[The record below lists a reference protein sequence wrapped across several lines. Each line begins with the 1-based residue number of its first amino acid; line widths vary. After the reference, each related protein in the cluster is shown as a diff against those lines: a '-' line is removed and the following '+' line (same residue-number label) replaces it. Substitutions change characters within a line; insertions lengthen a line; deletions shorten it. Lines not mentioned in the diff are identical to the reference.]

1 VARGSFDLIEE
12 EIDMRVLTRGD
23 MDGIT
28 SVILLSLAEDVS
40 EIIFAHPR
48 DMQEGK
54 IPVTDNDII
63 TNLPYVQGCAMWFD
77 HHISE
82 QEKIEDIGEF
92 KGRLAVAP
100 SAARVIYDYY
110 KRPEF
115 ERFKDLL
122 EATDRV
128 DSANLTQEDVANPSG
143 WVLLGLTL
151 DPRSGLGQG
160 FREYFRWLVE
170 YIKEV
175 PVETVLQHPEVDKRC
190 QQLRQEQEEFKRL
203 LQEYSRQEGNV
214 IITDLRG
221 VKQMPAG
228 NRFLVY
234 AMYPEANVEVRIF
247 PGLLN
252 NTVVAMGHSIF
263 NRTCKVNLGKLMA
276 EYGGGGH
283 EGAATSQ
290 LSDDEADAK
299 IAEIIK
305 QLKEK

>member
-1 VARGSFDLIEE
+1 
-12 EIDMRVLTRGD
+12 MRVFTRGD
-23 MDGIT
+23 MDGMT
-28 SVILLSLAEDVS
+28 SVVLLSLVEDIT
-40 EIIFAHPR
+40 EIVFAHPR

-54 IPVTDNDII
+54 IPVTENDII
-63 TNLPYVQGCAMWFD
+63 TNLPYVKGCGMWFD

-82 QEKIEDIGEF
+82 DEKIESIGEF
-92 KGRLAVAP
+92 RGSLAMVP
-100 SAARVIYDYY
+100 STARVIYDYY
-110 KRPEF
+110 QRPEF
-115 ERFKDLL
+115 ERFQDLL

-128 DSANLTQEDVANPSG
+128 DSANLTLEDVANPSG

-151 DPRSGLGQG
+151 DPRSGLGRG

-170 YIKEV
+170 YVKEV
-175 PVETVLQHPEVDKRC
+175 PVEKVLQHSEVNQRC
-190 QQLRQEQEEFKRL
+190 QRLIQEQEEFKKL
-203 LQEYSRQEGNV
+203 LQEHSHQEGNV

-221 VKQMPAG
+221 VRQMPAG

-234 AMYPEANVEVRIF
+234 SMYPDANVEVRIF
-247 PGLLN
+247 PGLLS

-290 LSDDEADAK
+290 LSDEDADAK
-299 IAEIIK
+299 IAEIIER
-305 QLKEK
+305 LKEK

>member
-1 VARGSFDLIEE
+1 
-12 EIDMRVLTRGD
+12 

-28 SVILLSLAEDVS
+28 SVVLLSLVEDIT
-40 EIIFAHPR
+40 EIAFAHPR
-48 DMQEGK
+48 DMQECK
-54 IPVTDNDII
+54 IPVTENDII
-63 TNLPYVQGCAMWFD
+63 TNLPYVKGCGMWFD

-82 QEKIEDIGEF
+82 EQKIEGISEF
-92 KGRLAVAP
+92 RGCLAVAP
-100 SAARVIYDYY
+100 STARVIYNYY
-110 KRPEF
+110 KHPEF

-128 DSANLTQEDVANPSG
+128 DSANLTPEDVTNPSG

-151 DPRSGLGQG
+151 DPRSGLGPG
-160 FREYFRWLVE
+160 FREYFCWLVE

-175 PVETVLQHPEVDKRC
+175 PVEKVLQHQEVNKRC
-190 QQLRQEQEEFKRL
+190 QRL
-203 LQEYSRQEGNV
+203 LQEQDEFKKLLEEHSHQEGNV

-234 AMYPEANVEVRIF
+234 AIYPGTNVEVRIF
-247 PGLLN
+247 PGLLSN
-252 NTVVAMGHSIF
+252 IVVAVGHSTF

-283 EGAATSQ
+283 EGAATCQ
-290 LSDDEADAK
+290 LSDEDADSK
-299 IAEIIK
+299 IAEIIE

>member
-1 VARGSFDLIEE
+1 
-12 EIDMRVLTRGD
+12 MRVITRGD

-28 SVILLSLAEDVS
+28 SVVLLSLVEDVT
-40 EIIFAHPR
+40 EIVFAHPR

-54 IPVTDNDII
+54 IPVTENDII
-63 TNLPYVQGCAMWFD
+63 TNLPYAKGCGMWFD

-82 QEKIEDIGEF
+82 EEKIEDIGEF
-92 KGRLAVAP
+92 RGRLAVAP
-100 SAARVIYDYY
+100 STARVVYDYY
-110 KRPEF
+110 KHPEF

-128 DSANLTQEDVANPSG
+128 DSANLTPEDVANPSG

-151 DPRSGLGQG
+151 DPRSGLGAG
-160 FREYFRWLVE
+160 FHEYFRWLVE
-170 YIKEV
+170 YVKEV
-175 PVETVLQHPEVDKRC
+175 PVEKVLQHPEVNKRC
-190 QQLRQEQEEFKRL
+190 QQLLQEQEEFKKL
-203 LQEYSRQEGNV
+203 LEEHSRQEGSV
-214 IITDLRG
+214 IITDLWG

-252 NTVVAMGHSIF
+252 NTVMAVGHSIF

-283 EGAATSQ
+283 EGAATCQ
-290 LSDDEADAK
+290 FSDEEADAK
-299 IAEIIK
+299 IAEIIER
-305 QLKEK
+305 LKEK

>member
-1 VARGSFDLIEE
+1 
-12 EIDMRVLTRGD
+12 MRVFTRGD

-28 SVILLSLAEDVS
+28 SVVLLSLVEDVT
-40 EIIFAHPR
+40 EIVFAHPR

-54 IPVTDNDII
+54 IPVTENDII
-63 TNLPYVQGCAMWFD
+63 TNLPYVKGCGIYFD

-82 QEKIEDIGEF
+82 YEKIKDIGEF
-92 KGRLAVAP
+92 RGRFALAP
-100 SAARVIYDYY
+100 SNARVIYEYY
-110 KRPEF
+110 KHPEF
-115 ERFKDLL
+115 QQFKDLL

-128 DSANLTQEDVANPSG
+128 DSANLTSEDVANPSG

-151 DPRSGLGQG
+151 DPRSGLGPG
-160 FREYFRWLVE
+160 FREYFRWLAE
-170 YIKEV
+170 YVKEV
-175 PVETVLQHPEVDKRC
+175 PVEKVLQHSEVNQRC
-190 QQLRQEQEEFKRL
+190 QRLIQEQEEFKKL
-203 LQEYSRQEGNV
+203 LQEHSHQEGNV

-221 VKQMPAG
+221 VRQMPAG

-234 AMYPEANVEVRIF
+234 SMYPDANVEVRIF
-247 PGLLN
+247 PGLLS

-290 LSDDEADAK
+290 LSDEEADAK
-299 IAEIIK
+299 IAEIIER
-305 QLKEK
+305 LKEK

>member
-1 VARGSFDLIEE
+1 
-12 EIDMRVLTRGD
+12 MRVITRGD

-28 SVILLSLAEDVS
+28 SVVLLSLVEDVT
-40 EIIFAHPR
+40 EIAFAHPK

-54 IPVTDNDII
+54 IPVTENDII
-63 TNLPYVQGCAMWFD
+63 TNLPYIKGCGMWFD

-82 QEKIEDIGEF
+82 DQKKADIGEF
-92 KGRLAVAP
+92 RGRLAMAP
-100 SAARVIYDYY
+100 STARVIYDYY
-110 KRPEF
+110 EHPEF

-128 DSANLTQEDVANPSG
+128 DSADLTPEDVSNPSG

-151 DPRSGLGQG
+151 DPRSGLGPG

-170 YIKEV
+170 YVKEV
-175 PVETVLQHPEVDKRC
+175 PMEKVLQHPKVNKRC
-190 QQLRQEQEEFKRL
+190 QRLLQEQEEFKKL
-203 LQEYSRQEGNV
+203 LEEHSRQEGNV

-221 VKQMPAG
+221 AKQMPAG

-234 AMYPEANVEVRIF
+234 AMYPGANVEVRIF
-247 PGLLN
+247 PGLLST
-252 NTVVAMGHSIF
+252 TVVAGGHSIF

-283 EGAATSQ
+283 EGAATCQ
-290 LSDDEADAK
+290 LSDEEADAK
-299 IAEIIK
+299 IAEIIER
-305 QLKEK
+305 LKEN

>member
-1 VARGSFDLIEE
+1 
-12 EIDMRVLTRGD
+12 MRVFTRGD

-28 SVILLSLAEDVS
+28 SVVLLNLVEDVT
-40 EIIFAHPR
+40 EIVFAHPS
-48 DMQEGK
+48 DMQESK
-54 IPVTDNDII
+54 IPVTENDII
-63 TNLPYVQGCAMWFD
+63 TNLPYVKGCRMWFD

-82 QEKIEDIGEF
+82 DKKMEDIGEF
-92 KGRLAVAP
+92 RGRFAVAP
-100 SAARVIYDYY
+100 STARVIYNYY
-110 KRPEF
+110 KHPEF

-128 DSANLTQEDVANPSG
+128 DSANLTLEDIANPSG

-151 DPRSGLGQG
+151 DPRSGLGLG

-170 YIKEV
+170 YVNEV
-175 PVETVLQHPEVDKRC
+175 PLEKVLQHPEVNKRC
-190 QQLRQEQEEFKRL
+190 QRLMQEQDEFKKL
-203 LQEYSRQEGNV
+203 LQEHSRQEGNV

-234 AMYPEANVEVRIF
+234 TMYPDANVEVRIF

-263 NRTCKVNLGKLMA
+263 NRTCK
-276 EYGGGGH
+276 GG
-283 EGAATSQ
+283 EPR
-290 LSDDEADAK
+290 
-299 IAEIIK
+299 
-305 QLKEK
+305 

>member
-1 VARGSFDLIEE
+1 
-12 EIDMRVLTRGD
+12 MRVLTRGD

-28 SVILLSLAEDVS
+28 SVVLLSLVEDVT
-40 EIIFAHPR
+40 EIVFAHPR

-54 IPVTDNDII
+54 VPVTENDII
-63 TNLPYVQGCAMWFD
+63 TNLPYVKGCGMWFD

-82 QEKIEDIGEF
+82 GEKINDIGEF
-92 KGRLAVAP
+92 KGHFAVAP

-110 KRPEF
+110 KHPEF
-115 ERFKDLL
+115 EQFKDLL
-122 EATDRV
+122 EVTDRV
-128 DSANLTQEDVANPSG
+128 DSANLTAEDVANPSG

-151 DPRSGLGQG
+151 DPRSGLGAG

-170 YIKEV
+170 YVKEM
-175 PVETVLQHPEVDKRC
+175 PVEKVLQHTEVDKRC
-190 QQLRQEQEEFKRL
+190 QRLMQEQEEFKGL
-203 LQEYSRQEGNV
+203 LQEHSRQEGNV

-247 PGLLN
+247 PGLLS

-290 LSDDEADAK
+290 LSDEEADAK
-299 IAEIIK
+299 ITEIIER
-305 QLKEK
+305 LKEK

>member
-1 VARGSFDLIEE
+1 
-12 EIDMRVLTRGD
+12 MRVFTRGD
-23 MDGIT
+23 MDGMT
-28 SVILLSLAEDVS
+28 SVVLLSLVEDIT
-40 EIIFAHPR
+40 EIVFAHPR

-54 IPVTDNDII
+54 IPVTENDII
-63 TNLPYVQGCAMWFD
+63 TNLPYVKGCGMWFD
-77 HHISE
+77 HHSSE
-82 QEKIEDIGEF
+82 DAKIEGIGEF
-92 KGRLAVAP
+92 KGSLAMAP

-115 ERFKDLL
+115 ERFQDLL

-128 DSANLTQEDVANPSG
+128 DSANLTLEDVANPSG

-170 YIKEV
+170 YVKEV
-175 PVETVLQHPEVDKRC
+175 PVEKVLQHSEVKQRC
-190 QQLRQEQEEFKRL
+190 QRLIQEQEEFKKL
-203 LQEYSRQEGNV
+203 LQEHSRQEGNV

-221 VKQMPAG
+221 VRQMPAG

-234 AMYPEANVEVRIF
+234 SMYPDANVEVRIF
-247 PGLLN
+247 PGLLS

-283 EGAATSQ
+283 EGAATCQ
-290 LSDDEADAK
+290 LSDEEADAK
-299 IAEIIK
+299 IAEIIER
-305 QLKEK
+305 LKEK